1 MHTVLFFIVCFA
13 PDSLINFF
21 NLRWLFDR
29 KHFCRK
35 VDKNVILISSFV
47 FIFTWVLIFAFYF
60 IGIFVR
66 ALSVTTN
73 REDDANYEFKPI
85 SFYVLREMTVIVD
98 YSFMTTLH
106 EDFFA
111 SKFESNVICFILNLI
126 LVS

>member
-1 MHTVLFFIVCFA
+1 M
-13 PDSLINFF
+13 
-21 NLRWLFDR
+21 
-29 KHFCRK
+29 
-35 VDKNVILISSFV
+35 VDKNAILISSFV

-73 REDDANYEFKPI
+73 REGDANYEFMPV

-126 LVS
+126 IVS